1 MLFKIP
7 KEIFPNIF
15 VFFSYFFAVQKRLM
29 EWQIGT
35 SHIRHFHR
43 RARLWG
49 DHVIRLLALDA
60 WTQFWKKKKKK
71 KKKKNEPVDSEE
83 EEVS

>member
-1 MLFKIP
+1 MTDWN
-7 KEIFPNIF
+7 FPHPPL
-15 VFFSYFFAVQKRLM
+15 SLACK
-29 EWQIGT
+29 
-35 SHIRHFHR
+35 
-43 RARLWG
+43 ALWG

-71 KKKKNEPVDSEE
+71 KEPVDSEE

>member
-1 MLFKIP
+1 MTDWN
-7 KEIFPNIF
+7 FPHPPL
-15 VFFSYFFAVQKRLM
+15 SWACK
-29 EWQIGT
+29 
-35 SHIRHFHR
+35 
-43 RARLWG
+43 ALWG

-71 KKKKNEPVDSEE
+71 KKEPVDSEE

>member
-1 MLFKIP
+1 MTDWN
-7 KEIFPNIF
+7 FPHPPL
-15 VFFSYFFAVQKRLM
+15 SSACK
-29 EWQIGT
+29 
-35 SHIRHFHR
+35 
-43 RARLWG
+43 ALWG

-71 KKKKNEPVDSEE
+71 KKKKEPVDSEE